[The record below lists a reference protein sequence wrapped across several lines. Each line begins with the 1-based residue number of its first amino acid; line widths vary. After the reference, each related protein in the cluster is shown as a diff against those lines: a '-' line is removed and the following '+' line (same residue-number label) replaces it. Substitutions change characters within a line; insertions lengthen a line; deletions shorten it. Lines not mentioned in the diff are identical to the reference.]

1 MSSML
6 EQAIIDAKELKEAAQ
21 KNAQEAV
28 IEKYQSEIKEAVDKI
43 LEQEEMDFGGDMGMD
58 PAADPA
64 MGGDMGGDMGG
75 EEEEPANQEQ
85 IDSLLEQIPFL
96 QTTSEDEYIDLDLK
110 HLEESLNIMSDEEL
124 LKELN
129 AELKESIFF
138 EEEDVMEEDYDP
150 FGLEEDTLDEDLF
163 DEDVQLDEDLFEE
176 DDDRPTYDWPSLRA
190 DSERARAE
198 AGAPRYERDP
208 ETGETLPISPTS
220 YPEDYW
226 GEEGLDEEID
236 LFDEDIFDSALEEVE
251 LEEDLFDEGNLEP
264 VFVPHNPVPGSGAET
279 DKGGYKKNPALEED
293 YELEEDNYESI
304 NLEEDNLDEDLDVFE
319 EEIEL
324 EEDSEIYYE
333 TKRTQR
339 KNKALLKE
347 RKLLNSKAQLLEN
360 KLSKYG
366 TVINKLK
373 NKLNESNLL
382 NAKLLYQNRVLD
394 SISLNERQ
402 KDKIVEAIQNTNS
415 VEEAKIIFETLQ
427 STVGSVKSK
436 SRKAPE
442 SLNEVVT
449 RSSSAFL
456 PRKEEKRKDSGP
468 FAERMKILA
477 GLK

>member
-1 MSSML
+1 ML
-6 EQAIIDAKELKEAAQ
+6 EQAIIDARELKEAAQ

-28 IEKYQSEIKEAVDKI
+28 IERYQSEIKEAVDKI
-43 LEQEEMDFGGDMGMD
+43 LEQEEAGMEDPLAMGLGG
-58 PAADPA
+58 DPA
-64 MGGDMGGDMGG
+64 MEGSDDSATDDTAG
-75 EEEEPANQEQ
+75 EPQV
-85 IDSLLEQIPFL
+85 DSLLEQLPFL
-96 QTTSEDEYIDLDLK
+96 QTTSEDEYIDLDLRN
-110 HLEESLNIMSDEEL
+110 LEESLNIMSDEQL

-129 AELKESIFF
+129 AELEESIFF
-138 EEEDVMEEDYDP
+138 EEEDTMEEDLDLFEDDDP
-150 FGLEEDTLDEDLF
+150 FTLEGDTLDEDLF
-163 DEDVQLDEDLFEE
+163 DEEIEL
-176 DDDRPTYDWPSLRA
+176 
-190 DSERARAE
+190 AE
-198 AGAPRYERDP
+198 
-208 ETGETLPISPTS
+208 
-220 YPEDYW
+220 
-226 GEEGLDEEID
+226 D
-236 LFDEDIFDSALEEVE
+236 LFDEDYDVVDEEVE
-251 LEEDLFDEGNLEP
+251 LEEDLYDTALEE
-264 VFVPHNPVPGSGAET
+264 VE
-279 DKGGYKKNPALEED
+279 LEED
-293 YELEEDNYESI
+293 YELEEDNYDSI
-304 NLEEDNLDEDLDVFE
+304 NLEEDHLDEDLDVFE

-324 EEDSEIYYE
+324 EEEQDDLFEEKKPAPKSASVDV
-333 TKRTQR
+333 
-339 KNKALLKE
+339 KNNSLLREQK
-347 RKLLNSKAQLLEN
+347 KLGNKVQLLEN

-449 RSSSAFL
+449 RSSSAFI
-456 PRKEEKRKDSGP
+456 PRKEEKRKDNSP

>member
-1 MSSML
+1 ML
-6 EQAIIDAKELKEAAQ
+6 EQAIIDARELKEAAQ

-28 IEKYQSEIKEAVDKI
+28 IERYQSEIKEAVDKI
-43 LEQEEMDFGGDMGMD
+43 LEQEEAGMEDPLAMGLGI
-58 PAADPA
+58 DPA
-64 MGGDMGGDMGG
+64 MEGSDVGTTEDTAG
-75 EEEEPANQEQ
+75 EPQV
-85 IDSLLEQIPFL
+85 DSLLEQLPFL
-96 QTTSEDEYIDLDLK
+96 QTTSEDEYIDLDLRN
-110 HLEESLNIMSDEEL
+110 LEESLNIMSDEQL

-129 AELKESIFF
+129 AELEESIFF
-138 EEEDVMEEDYDP
+138 EEEDTMEEDLDLFEDDDP
-150 FGLEEDTLDEDLF
+150 FNLEEDTLDEDLF
-163 DEDVQLDEDLFEE
+163 DEEISLD
-176 DDDRPTYDWPSLRA
+176 
-190 DSERARAE
+190 
-198 AGAPRYERDP
+198 
-208 ETGETLPISPTS
+208 
-220 YPEDYW
+220 
-226 GEEGLDEEID
+226 
-236 LFDEDIFDSALEEVE
+236 
-251 LEEDLFDEGNLEP
+251 EDLFDEGYDVVDEE
-264 VFVPHNPVPGSGAET
+264 VE
-279 DKGGYKKNPALEED
+279 LEED
-293 YELEEDNYESI
+293 YELEEDNYDSI
-304 NLEEDNLDEDLDVFE
+304 NLEEDHLDEDLDVFE

-324 EEDSEIYYE
+324 EEEQGDLFEEKKPAPKSASVDV
-333 TKRTQR
+333 
-339 KNKALLKE
+339 KNNSLLREQK
-347 RKLLNSKAQLLEN
+347 KLGNKVQLLEN

-449 RSSSAFL
+449 RSSSAFI
-456 PRKEEKRKDSGP
+456 PRKEEKRKDNSP

>member
-6 EQAIIDAKELKEAAQ
+6 EQAIIDARELKEAAQ

-28 IEKYQSEIKEAVDKI
+28 IERYQSEIKEAVDKI
-43 LEQEEMDFGGDMGMD
+43 LEQEEAGMEDPLAMGLGI
-58 PAADPA
+58 DPA
-64 MGGDMGGDMGG
+64 MEGSDVGTTEDTAG
-75 EEEEPANQEQ
+75 EPQV
-85 IDSLLEQIPFL
+85 DSLLEQLPFL
-96 QTTSEDEYIDLDLK
+96 QTTSEDEYIDLDLRN
-110 HLEESLNIMSDEEL
+110 LEESLNIMSDEQL

-129 AELKESIFF
+129 AELEESIFF
-138 EEEDVMEEDYDP
+138 EEEDTMEEDLDLFEDDDP
-150 FGLEEDTLDEDLF
+150 FNLEEDTLDEDLF
-163 DEDVQLDEDLFEE
+163 DEEISLDEDLFDEG
-176 DDDRPTYDWPSLRA
+176 YDVV
-190 DSERARAE
+190 D
-198 AGAPRYERDP
+198 
-208 ETGETLPISPTS
+208 
-220 YPEDYW
+220 
-226 GEEGLDEEID
+226 
-236 LFDEDIFDSALEEVE
+236 EEVE
-251 LEEDLFDEGNLEP
+251 LEEDLYDTALEE
-264 VFVPHNPVPGSGAET
+264 VE
-279 DKGGYKKNPALEED
+279 LEED
-293 YELEEDNYESI
+293 YELEEDNYDSI
-304 NLEEDNLDEDLDVFE
+304 NLEEDHLDEDLDVFE

-324 EEDSEIYYE
+324 EEEQGDLFEEKKPAPKSASVDV
-333 TKRTQR
+333 
-339 KNKALLKE
+339 KNNSLLREQK
-347 RKLLNSKAQLLEN
+347 KLGNKVQLLEN

-449 RSSSAFL
+449 RSSSAFI
-456 PRKEEKRKDSGP
+456 PRKEEKRKDNSP

>member
-6 EQAIIDAKELKEAAQ
+6 EQAIIDARELKEAAQ

-28 IEKYQSEIKEAVDKI
+28 IERYQSEIKEAVDKI
-43 LEQEEMDFGGDMGMD
+43 LEQEEAGMEDPLAMGLGI
-58 PAADPA
+58 DPA
-64 MGGDMGGDMGG
+64 MEGSDVGTTEDTAG
-75 EEEEPANQEQ
+75 EPQV
-85 IDSLLEQIPFL
+85 DSLLEQLPFL
-96 QTTSEDEYIDLDLK
+96 QTTSEDEYIDLDLRN
-110 HLEESLNIMSDEEL
+110 LEESLNIMSDEQL

-129 AELKESIFF
+129 AELEESIFF
-138 EEEDVMEEDYDP
+138 EEEDTMEEDLDLFEDDDP
-150 FGLEEDTLDEDLF
+150 FNLEEDTLDEDLF
-163 DEDVQLDEDLFEE
+163 DEEISLD
-176 DDDRPTYDWPSLRA
+176 
-190 DSERARAE
+190 
-198 AGAPRYERDP
+198 
-208 ETGETLPISPTS
+208 
-220 YPEDYW
+220 
-226 GEEGLDEEID
+226 
-236 LFDEDIFDSALEEVE
+236 
-251 LEEDLFDEGNLEP
+251 EDLFDEGYDVVDEE
-264 VFVPHNPVPGSGAET
+264 VE
-279 DKGGYKKNPALEED
+279 LEED
-293 YELEEDNYESI
+293 YELEEDNYDSI
-304 NLEEDNLDEDLDVFE
+304 NLEEDHLDEDLDVFE

-324 EEDSEIYYE
+324 EEEQGDLFEEKKPAPKSASVDV
-333 TKRTQR
+333 
-339 KNKALLKE
+339 KNNSLLREQK
-347 RKLLNSKAQLLEN
+347 KLGNKVQLLEN

-449 RSSSAFL
+449 RSSSAFI
-456 PRKEEKRKDSGP
+456 PRKEEKRKDNSP

>member
-75 EEEEPANQEQ
+75 EEEPANQEQ

-96 QTTSEDEYIDLDLK
+96 QTTSEDEYIDLDLR

-150 FGLEEDTLDEDLF
+150 FGLEEDILDEDLF

-190 DSERARAE
+190 DSELARAE
-198 AGAPRYERDP
+198 AGDPRYERDP

-220 YPEDYW
+220 YPEGYW

-251 LEEDLFDEGNLEP
+251 LEEDLFD
-264 VFVPHNPVPGSGAET
+264 S
-279 DKGGYKKNPALEED
+279 ALEEV
-293 YELEEDNYESI
+293 ELEEDNYESI

-456 PRKEEKRKDSGP
+456 PRKEEKRKDSSP